1 MPIDDD
7 ATSVRI
13 DREQSEDMASFLSK
27 QLKAGLNPKSVRTKK
42 DKQIQQLFNFVVD
55 QKTVAKGNVKF
66 KRDKNRPNM
75 I

>member
-1 MPIDDD
+1 MPIDYD
-7 ATSVRI
+7 AASVRI
-13 DREQSEDMASFLSK
+13 DREQCEDRASTLSK
-27 QLKAGLNPKSVRTKK
+27 QLDARLNPKSLRRKK